1 MRTIGITGGVGAGK
15 STVLNYLQEQYHAY
29 LIVADELA
37 KELELPGHDC
47 YARLVETFGERIL
60 DSEGFLDKKAFAELI
75 FSDPEC
81 LQKANAILHPAV
93 KTEIVRRLEEQRR
106 MGTKLFVLEAALL
119 IEEKYDEILDELWYI
134 YTDDA
139 VRAARLM
146 ESRGYSEDKIRS
158 IMRQQLSDEE
168 FRAHCR
174 VVIDNSG
181 RPEDTQK
188 QIDRV
193 LRDI

>member
-1 MRTIGITGGVGAGK
+1 MGI
-15 STVLNYLQEQYHAY
+15 
-29 LIVADELA
+29 
-37 KELELPGHDC
+37 
-47 YARLVETFGERIL
+47 
-60 DSEGFLDKKAFAELI
+60 
-75 FSDPEC
+75 
-81 LQKANAILHPAV
+81 
-93 KTEIVRRLEEQRR
+93 
-106 MGTKLFVLEAALL
+106 KLFVLEAALL